1 MKILNMII
9 QKCRNHIKAPRAK
22 ILVAMIFY
30 KFKQVYFPISVP
42 ILNQNTVFVEK
53 QENILLLI

>member
-1 MKILNMII
+1 MII

-42 ILNQNTVFVEK
+42 ILNQNTVLVEK